1 MKKARVGPHDERVN
15 IQKHSFKSGDIA
27 RFQVNVDDSII
38 NMSDLP
44 ETVRKIH
51 QSCRDGFGI
60 CLYLRKKSRMK
71 ILGSAEEF
79 PVFHE
84 EPELRPFRNVFPRP
98 YEHANVKF
106 ILK

>member
-1 MKKARVGPHDERVN
+1 MLWRALDYSRPGSVAPCQNPPVPPLKKARVGPHDERVN

-27 RFQVNVDDSII
+27 GFQVNIDDSII

-60 CLYLRKKSRMK
+60 CLYLRKK
-71 ILGSAEEF
+71 A
-79 PVFHE
+79 V
-84 EPELRPFRNVFPRP
+84 
-98 YEHANVKF
+98 
-106 ILK
+106 